1 MVPLPFAASAFCFGS
16 VPKAGR
22 SGYLIYKVSTLRNV
36 RSALAVRF
44 ATAVPW
50 SLFRP
55 LLPVRNS
62 KSLLLLRNS
71 RDLLFIYHRPV
82 SVRLCHMLALPAKLR
97 EVDTND
103 ANTVKRLLAILIP
116 DLLEVGRQLVHQ
128 QMQCTHH
135 LFGREMDMRLTPQ
148 DDALILCGEVAW
160 QQMHA
165 SNDAERHSKA
175 CNLCPSGAQWM

>member
-97 EVDTND
+97 EIYTDDVH
-103 ANTVKRLLAILIP
+103 TV
-116 DLLEVGRQLVHQ
+116 E
-128 QMQCTHH
+128 
-135 LFGREMDMRLTPQ
+135 
-148 DDALILCGEVAW
+148 
-160 QQMHA
+160 
-165 SNDAERHSKA
+165 
-175 CNLCPSGAQWM
+175 

>member
-62 KSLLLLRNS
+62 KSLLLLRKQQG
-71 RDLLFIYHRPV
+71 FAIIYHL
-82 SVRLCHMLALPAKLR
+82 RLSLPL
-97 EVDTND
+97 
-103 ANTVKRLLAILIP
+103 P
-116 DLLEVGRQLVHQ
+116 
-128 QMQCTHH
+128 
-135 LFGREMDMRLTPQ
+135 
-148 DDALILCGEVAW
+148 
-160 QQMHA
+160 HA
-165 SNDAERHSKA
+165 CAFR
-175 CNLCPSGAQWM
+175 

>member
-71 RDLLFIYHRPV
+71 RDLLLSITCG
-82 SVRLCHMLALPAKLR
+82 SVCLCHMLALPAKLR

-116 DLLEVGRQLVHQ
+116 DLLEVGRQLIHQ
-128 QMQCTHH
+128 HVQSPHH
-135 LFGREMDMRLTPQ
+135 LFG
-148 DDALILCGEVAW
+148 
-160 QQMHA
+160 
-165 SNDAERHSKA
+165 
-175 CNLCPSGAQWM
+175 